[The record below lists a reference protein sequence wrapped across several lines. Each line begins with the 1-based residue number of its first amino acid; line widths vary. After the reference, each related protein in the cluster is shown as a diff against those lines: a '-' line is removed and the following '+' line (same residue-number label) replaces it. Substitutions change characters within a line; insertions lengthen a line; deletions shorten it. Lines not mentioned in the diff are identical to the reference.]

1 MLSTPAKTAKLFR
14 ADPRKSNFRANI
26 DATPRFSE
34 QFTTPM
40 NGIDNP
46 TNSDSRLRTLDIP
59 KFLFKSLFWIGL
71 VEESSQKCL
80 HRITSIFSIL
90 ILILMTASEWISC
103 LLIFDYQD
111 LGIVYG
117 YLLNYLFIS
126 VVYFSVFRRRN
137 LLTTTLVKICEFG
150 LPVNREKIINFI
162 ILMLFSAAI
171 LYSTVKII
179 GEVNYYCLLYETYGH
194 GLEDPAAQKV
204 LISTKSYLR
213 SIIHPIFTS
222 LVALLL
228 CVLCHRC
235 CSLINNLHQ
244 EIQQVSLE
252 AFLLPKQLDILRR
265 KAKIDEILD
274 NIIDIFA
281 TPWLCIIIVTC
292 LTCCIAIGKFVHF
305 AFAIYWPADMNEM
318 VFCVIT
324 DCICSL
330 AVLGVANRLSVQ
342 LKELKMLFYKEV
354 RTRQLFICDL
364 EEPLP
369 KKELFGKS
377 NFIFIGVL
385 EITRSHM
392 RFVLVTCV
400 AVLTYGLILI
410 GMKKESFDFNAYNIS
425 LLFAT

>member
-1 MLSTPAKTAKLFR
+1 MLSTPAKTTKLFR
-14 ADPRKSNFRANI
+14 VDPKKSNFRTNI

-34 QFTTPM
+34 QFTTPW
-40 NGIDNP
+40 NGICNP
-46 TNSDSRLRTLDIP
+46 DSKLRTPDIP
-59 KFLFKSLFWIGL
+59 KFLFKSIFWIGL
-71 VEESSQKCL
+71 VEESPQKCL
-80 HRITSIFSIL
+80 QRITTIFFIL
-90 ILILMTASEWISC
+90 ILIFMTASEWISC

-126 VVYFSVFRRRN
+126 VVYISVFRRRN
-137 LLTTTLVKICEFG
+137 LLTTTLVKICEFS
-150 LPVNREKIINFI
+150 LPVNREKIINAI
-162 ILMLFSAAI
+162 IFMLFSTPI
-171 LYSTVKII
+171 LYSAVKII
-179 GEVNYYCLLYETYGH
+179 GEVNYYCLLYETYGY
-194 GLEDPAAQKV
+194 GLEDPTAQKV
-204 LISTKSYLR
+204 LISTKYYLR
-213 SIIHPIFTS
+213 AIMHPIFTS

-228 CVLCHRC
+228 CVLCQRC
-235 CSLINNLHQ
+235 CSLINILHQ
-244 EIQQVSLE
+244 EIQHVSPE
-252 AFLLPKQLDILRR
+252 EFVLPKQLDILRR

-305 AFAIYWPADMNEM
+305 AFAIYRPADRNET

-324 DCICSL
+324 DCTCSI
-330 AVLGVANRLSVQ
+330 ATLGVANRLSVR
-342 LKELKMLFYKEV
+342 LKELKILFYKEV
-354 RTRQLFICDL
+354 RTRQLFICNL

-377 NFIFIGVL
+377 NLVFIGVL
-385 EITRSHM
+385 EITRYHM

-410 GMKKESFDFNAYNIS
+410 GMKKGESFDFDAYNIS
-425 LLFAT
+425 FLLLT